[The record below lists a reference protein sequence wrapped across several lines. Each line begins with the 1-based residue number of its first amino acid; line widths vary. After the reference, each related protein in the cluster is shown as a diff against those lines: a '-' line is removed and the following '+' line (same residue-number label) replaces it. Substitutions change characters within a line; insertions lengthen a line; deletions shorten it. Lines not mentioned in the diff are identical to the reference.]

1 MLPRGPLRER
11 GAPLRELAHGKMPR
25 GAPTRVCSPPRACGG
40 HPGATGRC
48 RDALPFPDRRSHD
61 ELLRTAIVAALVAV
75 RLVVE
80 FGRREVLDDGP
91 GALVLEAE
99 RAPGHA
105 DVAHLAPILTP
116 RVPHDPIEALLRV
129 GAPAGDGDDVV
140 NALALCLDDAGLVVQ
155 QRHRVDAASDRAA
168 LEDLLH
174 HRLLA
179 SDRAVVGNRH
189 VGILGQAAAGAALLG
204 EAAARPRHVDGLAL
218 CVHVPAKA
226 LLGIG
231 RARQVGLARLVA
243 QPGASPRNPVQPL
256 VRPIQRAAVATPHAG
271 AIEDM
276 LDGWRDVDAP
286 PAAGDL
292 DAVRERRDR
301 AVGPAGPTILR
312 DVLVP
317 RDRAI
322 VDTVLVAPIELV
334 GEVPRRLPQELIVR
348 VRRVSAPRDAER
360 LRLAP
365 AEELVAAGAGAAGN
379 LPL

>member
-61 ELLRTAIVAALVAV
+61 ELLRTAIVAALVAM

-80 FGRREVLDDGP
+80 LGRRESLNDRP
-91 GALVLEAE
+91 RTLFLERKRAL
-99 RAPGHA
+99 GHA
-105 DVAHLAPILTP
+105 HEAHLAPVLPP
-116 RVPHDPIEALLRV
+116 RIPHNPIKALLRI
-129 GAPAGDGDDVV
+129 GAPTRHGDDVV
-140 NALALCLDDAGLVVQ
+140 HPSALCLNDAGLVIQ
-155 QRHRVDAASDRAA
+155 QGDRVDAASNRAA
-168 LEDLLH
+168 RINLLH
-174 HRLLA
+174 HCR
-179 SDRAVVGNRH
+179 RAADGPVVGDRDIGVRNQR
-189 VGILGQAAAGAALLG
+189 AARAALLG
-204 EAAARPRHVDGLAL
+204 KASASPRHVNGFARG
-218 CVHVPAKA
+218 VHVRAEP
-226 LLGIG
+226 LIGIK
-231 RARQVGLARLVA
+231 RARQIRLAGLVA
-243 QPGASPRNPVQPL
+243 QPRAFQGKLVQPL
-256 VRPIQRAAVATPHAG
+256 VGPIQRTAVASPHAT
-271 AIEDM
+271 AIEEV
-276 LDGWRDVDAP
+276 LDGRRDVDALR
-286 PAAGDL
+286 AAGDL